1 MLEGIDVGMSIRV
14 EKGRGNISGG
24 DTPITDHFAVQKDD
38 RPEDATVVMCLVA
51 MVRMKDDLAALITD
65 QILIVRRKKMHATAA
80 ETPGAGVAV
89 QDEFEAF
96 PMLMN
101 QFISKQGYSQTA
113 IVESKAA
120 PPCEILDSGGAVA
133 TEVLPGQQGQGFF
146 PWQGSRRGQ
155 LL

>member
-38 RPEDATVVMCLVA
+38 RPEDATVVVGLVA
-51 MVRMKDDLAALITD
+51 MIRMKDNLAALVTD
-65 QILIVRRKKMHATAA
+65 QVFVVRRKKMYATAA

-89 QDEFEAF
+89 QDEVEAF

-101 QFISKQGYSQTA
+101 QFTSQ
-113 IVESKAA
+113 
-120 PPCEILDSGGAVA
+120 
-133 TEVLPGQQGQGFF
+133 
-146 PWQGSRRGQ
+146 
-155 LL
+155 